1 VETLHELRIASKWL
15 RYTLEFFGETL
26 GPDSERLL
34 ARVGAL
40 QDHLGGLHDADVA
53 TKLARDLLVA
63 RAGELSKLETEAIGA
78 YLNSREREVARRQRT
93 LGPIWRAVNGAPFR
107 RALGRAAA
115 SL

>member
-1 VETLHELRIASKWL
+1 
-15 RYTLEFFGETL
+15 
-26 GPDSERLL
+26 
-34 ARVGAL
+34 
-40 QDHLGGLHDADVA
+40 VA